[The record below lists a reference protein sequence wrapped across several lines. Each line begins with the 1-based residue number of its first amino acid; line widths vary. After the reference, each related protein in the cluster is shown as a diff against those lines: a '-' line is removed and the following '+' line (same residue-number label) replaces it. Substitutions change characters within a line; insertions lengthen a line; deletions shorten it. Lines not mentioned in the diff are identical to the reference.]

1 MENKMRGLFE
11 ASQKSE
17 SLKRSCQRLSANY
30 VQMVEI
36 IIQDAG
42 ISESGLSELIAALK
56 VNKVIKKLKISEKKR
71 IFSKSEC
78 MALIQAL
85 NDCTSLE
92 EFSLENNLAIEAIYI
107 LADGLRSNRTILSFT
122 FTRDLIEGEHIYPWI
137 TTLEHNHIITEC
149 RILCSSGSYRRG
161 DDSAQRALESRI
173 NRNRREAL
181 QTFSDIMTRGQ
192 ALMHA
197 NQWQEAAIE
206 FERVTKN
213 TFVTRYQS
221 YEYPKEKA
229 IYDAVIAYR
238 KLCLE
243 RPKNSESSNTP
254 PLSPPSVHGERA
266 PGVAGGTYPT
276 NQGLFPSASNTGT
289 MSGQV
294 PVNASVALNI
304 DSPVTTDVQGHH
316 NVVCCVVS

>member
-1 MENKMRGLFE
+1 MRGLFD

-17 SLKRSCQRLSANY
+17 SLKRSCQRLSAND
-30 VQMVEI
+30 VQMVEL
-36 IIQDAG
+36 IIQDAE

-78 MALIQAL
+78 IALIQTL
-85 NDCTSLE
+85 NDSTSLE
-92 EFSLENNLAIEAIYI
+92 EFSLENNLAIDEVHI

-122 FTRDLIEGEHIYPWI
+122 FTRDLIEGEHIYPWV
-137 TTLEHNHIITEC
+137 TTLHHNHIITEC
-149 RILCSSGSYRRG
+149 RILCSSASYYGRYEDESPRRAIERLIKRNR
-161 DDSAQRALESRI
+161 SKALE
-173 NRNRREAL
+173 
-181 QTFSDIMTRGQ
+181 TFPDIMTRGQ

-206 FERVTKN
+206 FERITKN
-213 TFVTRYQS
+213 TFVTWYKS
-221 YEYPKEKA
+221 YEFPKEKA
-229 IYDAVIAYR
+229 IYDEAIAYR

-243 RPKNSESSNTP
+243 RPKNSENSNTP
-254 PLSPPSVHGERA
+254 PLSPPSVHAVRA
-266 PGVAGGTYPT
+266 PAVAGGTYPT